1 MAWLILFLAGI
12 CEIAWAI
19 GLKYSEGFSKPL
31 ASVATL
37 SALVISFVLLGIA
50 LRTLPLGVAYG
61 IWVGIGAVGTAVMGI
76 LLFGEAVS
84 LFKLMSL
91 ALIVIVIGIA
101 GLKLA
106 S

>member
-61 IWVGIGAVGTAVMGI
+61 IWVGIGAVGTGVMGI

-91 ALIVIVIGIA
+91 ALIVISIA

>member
-1 MAWLILFLAGI
+1 MAWLILLLAGI

-50 LRTLPLGVAYG
+50 LRTLPLGVAYS
-61 IWVGIGAVGTAVMGI
+61 IWVGIGAVGTA
-76 LLFGEAVS
+76 LAAAFLFGETLTLIKLIS
-84 LFKLMSL
+84 LF
-91 ALIVIVIGIA
+91 LIVAGIA
-101 GLKLA
+101 GLKMSA
-106 S
+106 

>member
-31 ASVATL
+31 ASIVTL
-37 SALVISFVLLGIA
+37 SALVVSFVLLGIA

-61 IWVGIGAVGTAVMGI
+61 IWVGIGAVGTALAAAFV
-76 LLFGEAVS
+76 FGETLTLIKLIS
-84 LFKLMSL
+84 LF
-91 ALIVIVIGIA
+91 LIVAGIA
-101 GLKLA
+101 GLKMSA
-106 S
+106 

>member
-61 IWVGIGAVGTAVMGI
+61 IWGGIGAVGTA
-76 LLFGEAVS
+76 LAAAFLFGETLTLIKLIS
-84 LFKLMSL
+84 LF
-91 ALIVIVIGIA
+91 LIVAGIA
-101 GLKLA
+101 GLKMSA
-106 S
+106 

>member
-1 MAWLILFLAGI
+1 MAWLILLLAGI

-31 ASVATL
+31 ASFATL

-61 IWVGIGAVGTAVMGI
+61 IWVGIGAVGTA
-76 LLFGEAVS
+76 LAAAFLFGETLTLIKLIS
-84 LFKLMSL
+84 LF
-91 ALIVIVIGIA
+91 LIVSGIA
-101 GLKLA
+101 GLKMSA
-106 S
+106 

>member
-1 MAWLILFLAGI
+1 MVNPLSRGI

-61 IWVGIGAVGTAVMGI
+61 IWVGIGAVGTA
-76 LLFGEAVS
+76 LAAAFLFGETLTLIKLFS
-84 LFKLMSL
+84 LF
-91 ALIVIVIGIA
+91 LIIAGIA
-101 GLKLA
+101 GLKMSA
-106 S
+106 

>member
-61 IWVGIGAVGTAVMGI
+61 IWVGIGAVGTA
-76 LLFGEAVS
+76 LAAAFLFGETLTLIKLIS
-84 LFKLMSL
+84 LF
-91 ALIVIVIGIA
+91 LIVAGIT
-101 GLKLA
+101 GLKMSA
-106 S
+106 

>member
-61 IWVGIGAVGTAVMGI
+61 IWVGIGAVGTA
-76 LLFGEAVS
+76 LATAFLFGETLTLIKLIS
-84 LFKLMSL
+84 LF
-91 ALIVIVIGIA
+91 LIVAGIA
-101 GLKLA
+101 GLKMSA
-106 S
+106 

>member
-31 ASVATL
+31 ASIATL

-91 ALIVIVIGIA
+91 ALIVIGIA

>member
-1 MAWLILFLAGI
+1 MVNPLLAGI

-61 IWVGIGAVGTAVMGI
+61 IWVGIGAVGTA
-76 LLFGEAVS
+76 LAAAFLFGETLTLIKLFS
-84 LFKLMSL
+84 LF
-91 ALIVIVIGIA
+91 LIIAGIA
-101 GLKLA
+101 GLKMSA
-106 S
+106 

>member
-1 MAWLILFLAGI
+1 MAWFIIFLAGI

-61 IWVGIGAVGTAVMGI
+61 IWVGIGAVGTA
-76 LLFGEAVS
+76 LAAAFLFGETLTLIKLIS
-84 LFKLMSL
+84 LF
-91 ALIVIVIGIA
+91 LIVAGIA
-101 GLKLA
+101 GLKMSA
-106 S
+106 

>member
-37 SALVISFVLLGIA
+37 SALVISLVLLGIA

-61 IWVGIGAVGTAVMGI
+61 IWVGIGAVGTA
-76 LLFGEAVS
+76 LAAAFLFGETLTLIKLIS
-84 LFKLMSL
+84 LF
-91 ALIVIVIGIA
+91 LIVAGIA
-101 GLKLA
+101 GLKMSA
-106 S
+106 

>member
-1 MAWLILFLAGI
+1 MAWLILLLAGI

-31 ASVATL
+31 ASIATL

-61 IWVGIGAVGTAVMGI
+61 IWVGIGAVGTAVMSI
-76 LLFGEAVS
+76 VLFGETLS
-84 LFKLMSL
+84 LFKLASL
-91 ALIVIVIGIA
+91 ALIVIGIA

>member
-1 MAWLILFLAGI
+1 MAWFILFLAGI

-19 GLKYSEGFSKPL
+19 GLKYSEGFSKPP

-61 IWVGIGAVGTAVMGI
+61 IWVGIGAVGTA
-76 LLFGEAVS
+76 LAAAFLFGETLTLIKLIS
-84 LFKLMSL
+84 LF
-91 ALIVIVIGIA
+91 LIVAGIA
-101 GLKLA
+101 GLKMSA
-106 S
+106 

>member
-1 MAWLILFLAGI
+1 MAWLILFLASI

-61 IWVGIGAVGTAVMGI
+61 IWVGIGAVGTA
-76 LLFGEAVS
+76 LAAAFLFGETLTLIKLIS
-84 LFKLMSL
+84 LF
-91 ALIVIVIGIA
+91 LIVAGIA
-101 GLKLA
+101 GLKMSA
-106 S
+106 

>member
-19 GLKYSEGFSKPL
+19 GLKYGEGFSKPL

-91 ALIVIVIGIA
+91 ALIVIGIA

>member
-61 IWVGIGAVGTAVMGI
+61 IGW
-76 LLFGEAVS
+76 E
-84 LFKLMSL
+84 L
-91 ALIVIVIGIA
+91 AQ
-101 GLKLA
+101 
-106 S
+106 

>member
-31 ASVATL
+31 ASIATL

-61 IWVGIGAVGTAVMGI
+61 IWVGIGAVGTA
-76 LLFGEAVS
+76 LAAAFLFGETLTLIKLIS
-84 LFKLMSL
+84 LF
-91 ALIVIVIGIA
+91 LIVAGIA
-101 GLKLA
+101 GLKMSA
-106 S
+106 

>member
-84 LFKLMSL
+84 LFKLMGL
-91 ALIVIVIGIA
+91 ALIVIGIA

>member
-37 SALVISFVLLGIA
+37 SALIISFVLLGVA

-61 IWVGIGAVGTAVMGI
+61 MWVGIGAVGTAFAAA
-76 LLFGEAVS
+76 LLFGEALTVVKLIS
-84 LFKLMSL
+84 LL
-91 ALIVIVIGIA
+91 LIIAGIA
-101 GLKLA
+101 GLKMSA
-106 S
+106 

>member
-61 IWVGIGAVGTAVMGI
+61 IWVGIGAVGTA
-76 LLFGEAVS
+76 LAAAFLFGETLTLIKLFS
-84 LFKLMSL
+84 LF
-91 ALIVIVIGIA
+91 LIIAGIA
-101 GLKLA
+101 GLKMSA
-106 S
+106 

>member
-1 MAWLILFLAGI
+1 MVNPLSRRGI

-61 IWVGIGAVGTAVMGI
+61 IWVGIGAVGTA
-76 LLFGEAVS
+76 LAAAFLFGETLTLIKLFS
-84 LFKLMSL
+84 LF
-91 ALIVIVIGIA
+91 LIIAGIA
-101 GLKLA
+101 GLKMSA
-106 S
+106 

>member
-37 SALVISFVLLGIA
+37 SALVISFLLLGIA

-61 IWVGIGAVGTAVMGI
+61 IWVGIGAVGTA
-76 LLFGEAVS
+76 LAAAFLFGETLTLIKLIS
-84 LFKLMSL
+84 LF
-91 ALIVIVIGIA
+91 LIVAGIS
-101 GLKLA
+101 GLKMSA
-106 S
+106 

>member
-1 MAWLILFLAGI
+1 MAWLILLLAGI

-84 LFKLMSL
+84 LFKLASL
-91 ALIVIVIGIA
+91 ALIVIGIA

>member
-1 MAWLILFLAGI
+1 MAWLILFLAGT

-61 IWVGIGAVGTAVMGI
+61 IWVGIGAVGTA
-76 LLFGEAVS
+76 LAAAFLFGETLTLIKLIS
-84 LFKLMSL
+84 LF
-91 ALIVIVIGIA
+91 LIVAGIA
-101 GLKLA
+101 GLKMSA
-106 S
+106 

>member
-1 MAWLILFLAGI
+1 MAWLILFLASI

-91 ALIVIVIGIA
+91 ALIVIGIA

>member
-37 SALVISFVLLGIA
+37 SALIISFVLLGVV

-61 IWVGIGAVGTAVMGI
+61 MWVGIGAVGTA
-76 LLFGEAVS
+76 LAAAFLFGEALTVVKLIS
-84 LFKLMSL
+84 LL
-91 ALIVIVIGIA
+91 LIIAGIA
-101 GLKLA
+101 GLKMSA
-106 S
+106 

>member
-1 MAWLILFLAGI
+1 MAWLILILAGI

-61 IWVGIGAVGTAVMGI
+61 IWVGIGAVGTA
-76 LLFGEAVS
+76 LAAAFLFGETLTLIKLIS
-84 LFKLMSL
+84 LF
-91 ALIVIVIGIA
+91 LIVAGIA
-101 GLKLA
+101 GLKMSA
-106 S
+106 

>member
-12 CEIAWAI
+12 CEIAWVI

-91 ALIVIVIGIA
+91 ALIVIGIA

>member
-19 GLKYSEGFSKPL
+19 GLKYSDGFSKPL
-31 ASVATL
+31 ASIATL

-61 IWVGIGAVGTAVMGI
+61 IWVGIGAVGTAVMSI
-76 LLFGEAVS
+76 VLFGETLS
-84 LFKLMSL
+84 LFKLASL
-91 ALIVIVIGIA
+91 ALIVIGIA

>member
-61 IWVGIGAVGTAVMGI
+61 IWVGIGAVGTA
-76 LLFGEAVS
+76 LAAAFLFGESLTLIKLIS
-84 LFKLMSL
+84 LF
-91 ALIVIVIGIA
+91 LIVAGIA
-101 GLKLA
+101 GLKMSA
-106 S
+106 

>member
-31 ASVATL
+31 ASIATL

-61 IWVGIGAVGTAVMGI
+61 IWVGIGAVGTAVMSI
-76 LLFGEAVS
+76 VLFGETLS
-84 LFKLMSL
+84 LFKLASL
-91 ALIVIVIGIA
+91 VLIVIGIA

>member
-1 MAWLILFLAGI
+1 MVWLILFLAGI

-31 ASVATL
+31 ASIATL

-61 IWVGIGAVGTAVMGI
+61 IWVGIGAVGTAVVSI
-76 LLFGEAVS
+76 VLFGETLS
-84 LFKLMSL
+84 LFKLASL
-91 ALIVIVIGIA
+91 ALIVIGIA

>member
-1 MAWLILFLAGI
+1 MAWLILLLAGI

-19 GLKYSEGFSKPL
+19 GLKYSEGFIKPL
-31 ASVATL
+31 ASIATL

-61 IWVGIGAVGTAVMGI
+61 IWVGIGAVGTAVMSI
-76 LLFGEAVS
+76 VLFGETLS
-84 LFKLMSL
+84 LFKLASL
-91 ALIVIVIGIA
+91 ALIVIGIA

>member
-91 ALIVIVIGIA
+91 ALIVIGIA
-101 GLKLA
+101 GLKLT

>member
-61 IWVGIGAVGTAVMGI
+61 IWVGIGAVGTA
-76 LLFGEAVS
+76 LAAAFLFGETLTLIKLIG
-84 LFKLMSL
+84 LF
-91 ALIVIVIGIA
+91 LIVAGIA
-101 GLKLA
+101 GLKMSA
-106 S
+106 